1 MSWELDNRG
10 SIYGQ
15 LIRMIRQRILTG
27 YYPPGS
33 RIQSVRELAEEAGVN
48 PNTMQRAL
56 SELEREG
63 IVRSERTSGR
73 FVTDDQSRLQSMRE
87 EMASEFVGA
96 YVSTMRDFG
105 FSEKEIQDAVTTWL
119 RKER

>member
-1 MSWELDNRG
+1 MPWELDNKG

-15 LIRMIRQRILTG
+15 LIRTIRQRILTG

-33 RIQSVRELAEEAGVN
+33 KIDSVRELAEEAGVN

-73 FVTDDQSRLQSMRE
+73 FVTDDEERINAMRQE
-87 EMASEFVGA
+87 VGFEFVSE
-96 YVSTMRDFG
+96 YVSAMQAFG
-105 FSEKEIQDAVTTWL
+105 FSGKDIQDAVATWL

>member
-1 MSWELDNRG
+1 MPWELDNKG

-33 RIQSVRELAEEAGVN
+33 RINSVRELAEEAGVN

-63 IVRSERTSGR
+63 VVRSERTSGR
-73 FVTDDQSRLQSMRE
+73 FVTEDQERLNAMRE
-87 EMASEFVGA
+87 EVGFEFVRE
-96 YVSTMRDFG
+96 YVTAMQACG
-105 FSEKEIQDAVTTWL
+105 FSEKEIQDAVAAWL

>member
-1 MSWELDNRG
+1 MSWELDNKG

-15 LIRMIRQRILTG
+15 LIRTIRQRILTG

-33 RIQSVRELAEEAGVN
+33 RIDSVRELAEEAGVN

-73 FVTDDQSRLQSMRE
+73 FVTEDRARLDAMRE
-87 EMASEFVGA
+87 EVASEFVSE
-96 YVSTMRDFG
+96 YVSTMQNFG
-105 FSEKEIQDAVTTWL
+105 FSGEEIQDAVATWL